1 MNFQDDEYKRKGN
14 ECVRKACEL
23 LESTDWKIQ
32 KITSAGDRIEY
43 TNRPN
48 IGKIYKLTGRVN
60 CSAKVLLNDL
70 FYKIEDVPKWNPT
83 LLESK
88 IIRKI
93 DEHTDI
99 SYQATIG
106 GGGGMVKSRDFC
118 NLRCWQL
125 CRDGKI
131 VVEEMNSEMGESS
144 KTLETNLNL
153 DSDTDTDEECLLSE
167 TRRVVKKT
175 KINMSSSSVKITES
189 VQKSSVA
196 FNTLSKSLGAKDFLT
211 DQEPYNSGD
220 DELIFS
226 DAQESLPSAEMLKP
240 SGNIYVSAAVSVEY
254 PSCPVNP
261 KYIR

>member
-1 MNFQDDEYKRKGN
+1 MNFQDDEYRRKGK
-14 ECVRKACEL
+14 ECVRKAYEL

-32 KITSAGDRIEY
+32 KITSVGDRIEY
-43 TNRPN
+43 TNRPK

-106 GGGGMVKSRDFC
+106 GGGGMVKSRDFI

-125 CRDGKI
+125 CCDGKI
-131 VVEEMNSEMGESS
+131 IDESSRSELGESS
-144 KTLETNLNL
+144 KTIVEINR
-153 DSDTDTDEECLLSE
+153 DSDSDEECLLHNE
-167 TRRVVKKT
+167 IKRT
-175 KINMSSSSVKITES
+175 KINKSTSSVVITES
-189 VQKSSVA
+189 VQKSSAA
-196 FNTLSKSLGAKDFLT
+196 FGTLSKSLGAKDFME
-211 DQEPYNSGD
+211 QEPYTSGD
-220 DELIFS
+220 EEAVFS
-226 DAQESLPSAEMLKP
+226 DAQESLSSDVLQP
-240 SGNIYVSAAVSVEY
+240 SGKIYVSAAASVEY
-254 PSCPVNP
+254 KGCPRNQ
-261 KYIR
+261 KYVR

>member
-1 MNFQDDEYKRKGN
+1 MNFQADEYKRKGKA
-14 ECVRKACEL
+14 CVRKACEL

-48 IGKIYKLTGRVN
+48 VGKIYKLTGRVN

-88 IIRKI
+88 IIKKI

-106 GGGGMVKSRDFC
+106 GGGGMVKPRDFC

-125 CRDGKI
+125 CCDGKI
-131 VVEEMNSEMGESS
+131 IEESTELGESS
-144 KTLETNLNL
+144 KTLETNLNSES
-153 DSDTDTDEECLLSE
+153 DSDEECILANKIK
-167 TRRVVKKT
+167 RIK
-175 KINMSSSSVKITES
+175 KINKSSSSVKITES
-189 VQKSSVA
+189 VQKSSAA
-196 FNTLSKSLGAKDFLT
+196 FSTLSKSLGAKDFM
-211 DQEPYNSGD
+211 DHEPYNSGD
-220 DELIFS
+220 EEAVFS
-226 DAQESLPSAEMLKP
+226 DAHESLPAEFLKP

-254 PSCPVNP
+254 PSCPASP
-261 KYIR
+261 KYVR